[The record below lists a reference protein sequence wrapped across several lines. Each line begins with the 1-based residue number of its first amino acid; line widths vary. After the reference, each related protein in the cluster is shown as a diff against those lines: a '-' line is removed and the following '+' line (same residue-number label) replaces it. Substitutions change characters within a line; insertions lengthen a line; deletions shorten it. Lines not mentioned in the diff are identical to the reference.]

1 MASFELPDNLV
12 HTLSLVLTQLHQS
25 LPPVQQTPDFSALAY
40 QWSQQQLQ
48 PITQLSRIALPE
60 LKGIDTQKQKIVQ
73 NTLQFLHGFSAN
85 NVLLTG
91 ARGTGKS
98 SIIRALLTE
107 YAAQGL
113 RLIEIARDDLVDLPK
128 IQSLIA
134 NRPERFI
141 VYCDDLAFNAE
152 DENYRSLKS
161 VLDGSL
167 QSGTGNFIIYAT
179 SNRRHLLPEFMH
191 ENNKRNEY
199 DVPQYHELHPQ
210 EAIEEKVSLSDRF
223 GLWLSFY
230 SMDQTTYLNI
240 VQHYVQQAKLNFDD
254 ATRSAAL
261 QWCHSRGQRSGR
273 SAYQFAQH
281 WVGKTALEQLQQQAQ
296 QQQ

>member
-1 MASFELPDNLV
+1 MASFEIPDNLV

-25 LPPVQQTPDFSALAY
+25 LPPVKQVPDFSALAY
-40 QWSQQQLQ
+40 RWSEQQLQ
-48 PITQLSRIALPE
+48 PISQLSAIALSD

-107 YAAQGL
+107 YAAHGL
-113 RLIEIARDDLVDLPK
+113 RLIEIARDDLVDLAK

-134 NRPERFI
+134 NCPERFI

-191 ENNKRNEY
+191 ENNRRNEY
-199 DVPQYHELHPQ
+199 DVTQYHELHPQ

-281 WVGKTALEQLQQQAQ
+281 WMGKTALENLQSQ

>member
-48 PITQLSRIALPE
+48 PITQLSRIALPD

-230 SMDQTTYLNI
+230 SIDQTTYLNI

-281 WVGKTALEQLQQQAQ
+281 WIGKTGLEKLQQQAQ